1 MRMAEVDGWM
11 EADGMTDGRLPV
23 ARRDHLLIE
32 KRRRPPAS
40 NATTMLKSKFRSV
53 LVVMSRSRERGWWMR
68 REPDVVVESI
78 DRVQA
83 NERNRRD

>member
-1 MRMAEVDGWM
+1 MRMADVEGWM

-40 NATTMLKSKFRSV
+40 NATTMLKSRFQSV
-53 LVVMSRSRERGWWMR
+53 LVVMSRSRERMVDEKRARCCCRVNRSSPGER
-68 REPDVVVESI
+68 VESK
-78 DRVQA
+78 
-83 NERNRRD
+83 